1 MRDPEYIYHCTI
13 PWVDQQNSQYYW
25 NALCA
30 DAMEIF
36 GLPGARYIT
45 DISEQSM
52 TWSFCNPQD
61 AVFFKL
67 KFGEVTA

>member
-1 MRDPEYIYHCTI
+1 
-13 PWVDQQNSQYYW
+13 
-25 NALCA
+25 
-30 DAMEIF
+30 MEIF